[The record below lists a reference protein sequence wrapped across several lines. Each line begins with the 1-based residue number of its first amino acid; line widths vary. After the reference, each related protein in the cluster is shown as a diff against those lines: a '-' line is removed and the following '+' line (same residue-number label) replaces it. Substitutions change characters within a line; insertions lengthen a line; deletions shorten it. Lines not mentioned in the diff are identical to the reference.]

1 MNIPFD
7 LPLPLLHPELHLC
20 SRLATLLKMAK
31 NLGLCGDGRVPRRRA
46 DGRTDGRGRTPRAA
60 REERARESARGGT
73 LIAGEAADGRT
84 DGRDD
89 DGADEAGA
97 RGG

>member
-31 NLGLCGDGRVPRRRA
+31 NLGLCGDGRTTDA
-46 DGRTDGRGRTPRAA
+46 DGRTDGPRELLE
-60 REERARESARGGT
+60 RERERREREKA
-73 LIAGEAADGRT
+73 LE
-84 DGRDD
+84 
-89 DGADEAGA
+89 EEH
-97 RGG
+97 

>member
-7 LPLPLLHPELHLC
+7 LPLPLLHPELHLR

-46 DGRTDGRGRTPRAA
+46 DGRTD
-60 REERARESARGGT
+60 
-73 LIAGEAADGRT
+73 ADGPRELLE
-84 DGRDD
+84 RREREK
-89 DGADEAGA
+89 ALEEEH
-97 RGG
+97 